1 MLVANSSPEK
11 GLTRNSRAPASIA
24 RRRLSASPWT
34 LVMVIGVVGSR
45 CEMISEAATPSM
57 PGMLMS
63 MTITS
68 GRRSIADLT
77 ASSPDS
83 AVPHTST
90 SCSKLKS
97 FVRCSRVSGMS
108 STIRTLITCRSPRAG
123 PLAAELL
130 RRELLDDVRDRQPV
144 LRDQSVDGDTSGLLG
159 GCVLRVAQHGR
170 QGSDLTHLVL
180 GELDHLGVLVGTGED
195 DDHIFDGRG
204 RLLRLRAARCGRC
217 GGGRSRGWLDPRLA
231 DIQDALVLQD
241 GLDRSHGV

>member
-34 LVMVIGVVGSR
+34 LIMMIGVVGSR

-68 GRRSIADLT
+68 GRRSIAVLT

-123 PLAAELL
+123 LSAPNLLAG
-130 RRELLDDVRDRQPV
+130 RKLLDDVRDRQPV
-144 LRDQSVDGDTSGLLG
+144 LRDQSVDGDTGRSFG
-159 GCVLRVAQHGR
+159 GGVLRVAQHGCQR
-170 QGSDLTHLVL
+170 SDLAHFVL
-180 GELDHLGVLVGTGED
+180 RELDHLSVLIRPREY
-195 DDHIFDGRG
+195 DDHVLDRCRRLLLSLTARG
-204 RLLRLRAARCGRC
+204 RRGRC
-217 GGGRSRGWLDPRLA
+217 RSCGCRLPRLA
-231 DIQDALVLQD
+231 HIE
-241 GLDRSHGV
+241 H